1 MSKFERNVEIDEP
14 VEKVWAVL
22 TDPNTW
28 PKWFPYVDGVS
39 NVTNLEEGSVFNWES
54 NGQQGTV
61 TIVDIQ
67 PNKRL
72 EVLTQLGDDK
82 DSHVFTIKSSG
93 GFFGL
98 ADDEAKVEYKLD
110 TMTGGGILG
119 RFISGGNPKDMLR
132 VKNAT
137 NALRKLVENLYPKA

>member
-1 MSKFERNVEIDEP
+1 MSKFEREVEIDDS

-28 PKWFPYVDGVS
+28 PKWFPYVDSVS
-39 NVTNLEEGSVFNWES
+39 NVTSFSEGSTFNWES
-54 NGQQGTV
+54 NGQQGTATV
-61 TIVDIQ
+61 VNLE
-67 PNKRL
+67 PHKRL

-82 DSHVFTIKSSG
+82 DTHVFTLKSSG

-110 TMTGGGILG
+110 TMTAGGILG
-119 RFISGGNPKDMLR
+119 RFIAGGNPKDMLR

-137 NALRKLVENLYPKA
+137 NALRKAVESLYPKA

>member
-1 MSKFERNVEIDEP
+1 MSKFERNVEINEP

-22 TDPNTW
+22 TDPSTW
-28 PKWFPYVDGVS
+28 PKWFPYVDSVS
-39 NVTNLEEGSVFNWES
+39 NVTTLKKGSTFNWES
-54 NGQQGTV
+54 NGQQGTI
-61 TIVDIQ
+61 TIVDFE

-110 TMTGGGILG
+110 TLTAGGILG
-119 RFISGGNPKDMLR
+119 RFITGGNPRDMFR

>member
-1 MSKFERNVEIDEP
+1 MAKFEREVEIDEP

-22 TDPNTW
+22 TDTTTW
-28 PKWFPYVDGVS
+28 PKWFPYVDSVS
-39 NVTNLEEGSVFNWES
+39 NVTNLAEGTTFNWES
-54 NGQQGTV
+54 NGQQGTM
-61 TIVDIQ
+61 TIVDIV

-82 DSHVFTIKSSG
+82 DSHLFTIKSSG

-110 TMTGGGILG
+110 TLTAGGILG
-119 RFISGGNPKDMLR
+119 RFITGGNPRDMLR